1 VNPTADTLIVG
12 AGIVGL
18 TTALELNRRHPSA
31 RILVLEKEDRLGR
44 HASGRNSGVLHS
56 GIYYPPGTVKARVCA
71 QGAARMRAFAA
82 EHGIACRRDGK
93 VIIATREDDL
103 PGIDR
108 LMANARAAGVR
119 AERLD
124 EAGVKAIEPHATPHR
139 AGIHCPDT
147 AVIDSQAVLETL
159 RTLLVSRGVEIRF
172 SHAVTEIDPSAKT
185 VAAGA
190 ARFGYG
196 FLINC
201 AGAHADTLARAF
213 GLARDLA
220 LVPFKGLYYRLRPE
234 RASLVR
240 GSIYPVPDPLLPF
253 LGVHLTRGISGDVY
267 VGPTAIPALGRENYG
282 LLAGLEWG
290 EGWEVLRRTAGLYWR
305 DDQNFRRLV
314 HAEVCKYA
322 KPFFLA
328 EARRLVGELTSR
340 DMIPSSKVGIR
351 PQLVNLRTHK
361 LEMDYVIERTADS
374 LHVLNAISPAFTA
387 SFAFAE
393 WLADIA
399 EGRPSRCDARAA
411 KSGL

>member
-1 VNPTADTLIVG
+1 VSQTADTLIVG

-18 TTALELNRRHPSA
+18 TTAFELNRRHPSA
-31 RILVLEKEDRLGR
+31 RILILEKEDRPGR

-56 GIYYPPGTVKARVCA
+56 GIYYPPDTVKSRVCS

-82 EHGIACRRDGK
+82 EHGIPCRRDGK
-93 VIIATREDDL
+93 VIIATRDQDL

-108 LMANARAAGVR
+108 LLANARAAGVR

-124 EAGVKAIEPHATPHR
+124 EAGVRAIEPHATPHR
-139 AGIHCPDT
+139 AGILCPDT
-147 AVIDSQAVLETL
+147 AVIDSLAVLEVL
-159 RTLLVSRGVEIRF
+159 RNLLVSRGVEIRF
-172 SHAVTEIDPSAKT
+172 AHAVSAIDPSART
-185 VAAGA
+185 VSAGA
-190 ARFGYG
+190 TRFGYG

-201 AGAHADTLARAF
+201 AGAHADTLARAH

-220 LVPFKGLYYRLRPE
+220 LVPFKGLYYRVRPE

-253 LGVHLTRGISGDVY
+253 LGVHLTRAISGDVY

-282 LLAGLEWG
+282 LLAGIEWG
-290 EGWEVLRRTAGLYWR
+290 ESWEVLRRTAGLYWR
-305 DDQNFRRLV
+305 NDQNFRRLV
-314 HAEVCKYA
+314 HAEVGKYV
-322 KPFFLA
+322 KPLFVA

-340 DMIPSSKVGIR
+340 DMIPSPKVGIR
-351 PQLVNLRTHK
+351 PQLVNLRTHR
-361 LEMDYVIERTADS
+361 LEMDYVIERTPDS

-393 WLADIA
+393 RLVDIA
-399 EGRPSRCDARAA
+399 EGRPVAM
-411 KSGL
+411 